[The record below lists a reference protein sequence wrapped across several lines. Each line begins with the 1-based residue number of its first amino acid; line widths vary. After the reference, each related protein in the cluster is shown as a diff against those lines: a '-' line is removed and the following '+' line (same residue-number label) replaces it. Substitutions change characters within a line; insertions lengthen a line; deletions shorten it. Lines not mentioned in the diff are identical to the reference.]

1 MDLCP
6 ERAEPGVVWPH
17 DGRLLQGTVREG
29 ATHESP
35 SHIPDDTAQ
44 YIYMH

>member
-17 DGRLLQGTVREG
+17 NGRLLQGTARAG
-29 ATHESP
+29 ATHESS
-35 SHIPDDTAQ
+35 SHIPDHTAQ
-44 YIYMH
+44 YIYLH